1 VLVSICL
8 SLPAELQRAL
18 ASVFAGAVNMRIRSF
33 AEALDEEHEKYIRKL
48 DEVAA
53 LIGAGHEEAD

>member
-1 VLVSICL
+1 
-8 SLPAELQRAL
+8 
-18 ASVFAGAVNMRIRSF
+18 MRIRSS